1 MHVLEGRA
9 PPEADGNGEA
19 STAAATRSAEG
30 DEEPPYADMPP
41 LVSGGSSPQSRVADD
56 EEEDERPPAPKFE
69 WPTFMAARGSLPATS
84 DLLAAHQLHLE
95 RRLAEVLFK
104 PNTPVLV
111 GGGPEKLAAL
121 VQCVVGRVAYVRF
134 VGDKTLE
141 NTKLEE
147 LILAM
152 APYPTSIFSK
162 DSLFQLRNLS
172 MDQLLA
178 PVGESIKV
186 GHFFELIDAQNP
198 RVVHTVRIAAYAHGW
213 VHAVDAHDHE
223 HRVFVTSERCRR
235 IGWSILPWNDGNFQ
249 LRPFL
254 GCTVSQ
260 VVPYFV
266 FERAALREHNL
277 ERQQV
282 VEVIDPQ
289 CRYRILPGVIAEIY
303 NKYFFRVQLITKLHD
318 PEPRSL
324 VCHRGSP
331 DLLPA
336 NFCSRTGLR
345 LSVPKGY
352 DEATF
357 TIYKI
362 RGRLLTE
369 SYFELPKNVERFDNP
384 RHVEVYDEERGLMI
398 PATILRTHRH
408 LLVLRLENQR
418 GFSSPH
424 LFAYF
429 DERIFRA
436 GTAERCGIPLCRV
449 PQIIDHSMWTIG
461 SDMALVTR
469 PRQHDPAN
477 GRRFMVRAFADESQ
491 FLPRLFVNLACYKGP
506 FVNEEVNR
514 MVDVSFPA
522 GPLVPVQHFIVQHML
537 EYVVKRD
544 AVKHCLTTPNS
555 LAPKYAIK
563 LSNPKNEKR
572 CRVVTVEVC
581 ERASEFPG
589 WLRQFL
595 LRLDICPGFISPL
608 QRDEGAACPEGC
620 HLVEQVAPWM
630 DLGVHLYNPAPVNK
644 QEELR
649 ARRQNTNGAAAPPAK
664 RTRSDLALLH
674 ENAADPNADD
684 LNEPLSTRRAR
695 RNIVQTKRHEI
706 VIDNTVLRRR
716 LQDEDEAKRAN
727 RSGGT
732 FSLTPPPLHDT
743 HDASENVRPHLLD
756 DPEEARIY
764 AYMRQMNERV
774 NARYRENTAQYWLS
788 RQQSQSQSPH
798 ANHADVTRAAVR
810 RGNGPRMLFPL
821 QPSDSSASQS
831 PPQVAG
837 PSTSAHIPLAVPV
850 EEEGEEEDEEMD
862 DQPPPLDSYVDEKM
876 DAEEQPTKEPE
887 VKQEAEV
894 EQKEPAEEKPTCSK
908 AADYLRRLQEAEAFA
923 SSSMNPLELS
933 LKQEEPSSSG
943 LPTISPRAVAE
954 PLAQAAAY
962 DEPLPPVVRSL
973 SVADSAAS
981 SPTPSTGSGV
991 VDRAAL
997 LKKHDL
1003 APETDPAKW
1012 SRAELG
1018 AFILSK
1024 GLPDMATFLE
1034 EEEFDGEAFLAV
1046 KKEDVERWPFKLGP
1060 QTRLLRLVAELKVVS
1075 PTWAAE

>member
-9 PPEADGNGEA
+9 PAEGDGNGEA

-41 LVSGGSSPQSRVADD
+41 LVSGGSSPQSRVPDD
-56 EEEDERPPAPKFE
+56 DEEDERPPAPKFE

-172 MDQLLA
+172 MNQLLA
-178 PVGESIKV
+178 PVGDSIKV

-198 RVVHTVRIAAYAHGW
+198 RVVHTVRITAYTHGY
-213 VHAVDAHDHE
+213 VHAVDAHDQE

-235 IGWSILPWNDGNFQ
+235 IGWSILPWNDDHFQ

-254 GCTVSQ
+254 GCTISQ

-266 FERAALREHNL
+266 FERTALREHNL
-277 ERQQV
+277 ERHQV
-282 VEVIDPQ
+282 VEVIDPRS
-289 CRYRILPGVIAEIY
+289 RYRIVPGVIAEIY

-345 LSVPKGY
+345 LSVPEGY

-384 RHVEVYDEERGLMI
+384 RHVEVYDEERQVMI

-514 MVDVSFPA
+514 LVDVSFPA
-522 GPLVPVQHFIVQHML
+522 GPLVPVQHLIVQHML

-544 AVKHCLTTPNS
+544 AVKHCLTTPHS
-555 LAPKYAIK
+555 LAPKYA
-563 LSNPKNEKR
+563 
-572 CRVVTVEVC
+572 
-581 ERASEFPG
+581 
-589 WLRQFL
+589 
-595 LRLDICPGFISPL
+595 
-608 QRDEGAACPEGC
+608 RDEGAACPEGC
-620 HLVEQVAPWM
+620 HLVEQVTPWM
-630 DLGVHLYNPAPVNK
+630 NLGVHLYNPAPVNK

-664 RTRSDLALLH
+664 RTRTDLALLH

-706 VIDNTVLRRR
+706 VIDNTVLCRR
-716 LQDEDEAKRAN
+716 LQDEDGTKRTG

-732 FSLTPPPLHDT
+732 FSPPPPMHPDL
-743 HDASENVRPHLLD
+743 HDASENVRPHALD
-756 DPEEARIY
+756 DPEEAHIY

-774 NARYRENTAQYWLS
+774 NARYRENTRQYWLQ
-788 RQQSQSQSPH
+788 RQQSQSPH
-798 ANHADVTRAAVR
+798 TNHEDVTRAAVR
-810 RGNGPRMLFPL
+810 RGNGPRMLFPR

-831 PPQVAG
+831 PPLGAG
-837 PSTSAHIPLAVPV
+837 PSTSAHIPRAVLV

-862 DQPPPLDSYVDEKM
+862 DQPPPLDSFVEEKM
-876 DAEEQPTKEPE
+876 DAEEQQAEEAE
-887 VKQEAEV
+887 VKQEAEP
-894 EQKEPAEEKPTCSK
+894 KEPTEEKPLEPKPTNSK
-908 AADYLRRLQEAEAFA
+908 AADYIRRLLETEASA
-923 SSSMNPLELS
+923 SSSSSMRILEAKLEL
-933 LKQEEPSSSG
+933 EEPSSSG

-962 DEPLPPVVRSL
+962 DDPLPPVVRSL
-973 SVADSAAS
+973 SVADSSAS
-981 SPTPSTGSGV
+981 SPTPSTGGGV

-1012 SRAELG
+1012 
-1018 AFILSK
+1018 
-1024 GLPDMATFLE
+1024 GLADMATFLE

-1060 QTRLLRLVAELKVVS
+1060 QTRLLRLVQELKVVS
-1075 PTWAAE
+1075 PTWPAE